1 MKTRDKILAYDVELT
16 GIEKG
21 RVTGNLYELDYQKH
35 YEHVKDASVTPRAT
49 KLIYENGE
57 RTQEADRRITGDADP
72 DLGKF
77 LNFEEHP
84 KDPAALQNALRDE
97 KHSQEH
103 LKSGDIKAHIETL
116 SGKGKEKKPSLRAQ
130 LAQGKKTVN
139 TTPKKQAAMT
149 AALPYMETE
158 IQELAERTAAKL
170 KKLTE
175 DEFAGLV
182 FLPAEDME

>member
-1 MKTRDKILAYDVELT
+1 LRERDIFIKDTREHNTFCFYAEQTRDKILAYAVELT

-35 YEHVKDASVTPRAT
+35 YEHVKDASVDHGNT

-57 RTQEADRRITGDADP
+57 RTQEAEKRITGDADP

-77 LNFEEHP
+77 LSFEEQP
-84 KDPAALQNALRDE
+84 KNP
-97 KHSQEH
+97 
-103 LKSGDIKAHIETL
+103 
-116 SGKGKEKKPSLRAQ
+116 
-130 LAQGKKTVN
+130 
-139 TTPKKQAAMT
+139 

-158 IQELAERTAAKL
+158 IQELVGRTAEKL

-175 DEFAGLV
+175 EEFAGLV